1 MVKRIL
7 FVMLCF
13 LCGLAAASE
22 SGRFSHRAAKL
33 FSEGKLAKSY
43 ALYEKAL
50 LSSRRESNLRA
61 ENRVLI
67 SMAQIRLQSLDFAFA
82 DSLLTL
88 VRPSEFQAPDSVAFL
103 QIRLFSLNEQ
113 GRFTEAVHLGE
124 PAVQKK
130 MKDVSDALRAAVW
143 SELTIA
149 YAALGREED
158 AERALK
164 QVKKFGQDGLFYF
177 TRARKSHLLGKP
189 DADHEYAEAL
199 ETAIQENVPYQSAG
213 ILYYR
218 GLLAETH
225 SPEKAND
232 FFLRSANAFELLG
245 LPNNARR
252 SREKITN

>member
-1 MVKRIL
+1 MRVL

-13 LCGLAAASE
+13 LSVLVPASE
-22 SGRFSHRAAKL
+22 SGRLTHRAAAV

-50 LSSRRESNLRA
+50 LASRKESNLYA

-67 SMAQIRLQSLDFAFA
+67 SMAQIRVQSLDFAFA

-88 VRPSEFQAPDSVAFL
+88 VRTSEFQAPDSAAFL
-103 QIRLFSLNEQ
+103 QVRLFSLNEQ
-113 GRFTEAVHLGE
+113 GRFDETVRLGE

-130 MKDVSDALRAAVW
+130 MKNVSDALQAAVW

-149 YAALGREED
+149 YAALGRKED
-158 AERALK
+158 SERALK
-164 QVKKFGQDGLFYF
+164 QVKKFGREGFFYF
-177 TRARKSHLLGKP
+177 TRARSSQLLGNSN
-189 DADHEYAEAL
+189 ADDEYAEAL
-199 ETAIQENVPYQSAG
+199 ESAIQNNAPFQSAS

-218 GLLAETH
+218 GLLAAAN
-225 SPEKAND
+225 SQEKAND

-245 LPNNARR
+245 LPNNEKR